1 MNGRCEYDRF
11 PTNDDKLNFC
21 KSYLNEKNGIL
32 NTSDDEAM
40 ELVYESNKF
49 VLLNHWFWGLWAVN
63 QVVLEGVDDFDYITY
78 AESRAKQYWY
88 LRK

>member
-1 MNGRCEYDRF
+1 MKKMVLTDGF
-11 PTNDDKLNFC
+11 TGSFAK
-21 KSYLNEKNGIL
+21 L

-49 VLLNHWFWGLWAVN
+49 VLLNHWFWCLWAVN